1 MSSSLAEVT
10 EILDRHIDNNNQ
22 EDADGDGDDV
32 NEIDEKN
39 LKRKRISF
47 NVPGI
52 ELTTEENENEA
63 YDDDDEDRSKIEEEK

>member
-1 MSSSLAEVT
+1 VT
-10 EILDRHIDNNNQ
+10 EILDRHIDNNDVD
-22 EDADGDGDDV
+22 EDADV

-52 ELTTEENENEA
+52 ELTAEENEEE
-63 YDDDDEDRSKIEEEK
+63 DEDDRSKIEDEK